1 MILHIDMDAFYA
13 SVEMRERPELA
24 NRPVIVGGTPEG
36 RGVVA
41 AANYQARA
49 FGVHSAMPAVVAKR
63 LCPQA
68 VVLRPRMELYAKV
81 AEQIREIFHR
91 YTPAVEPLSL
101 DEAFLDATGS
111 EALYGPTVKIGRLIK
126 QDIQDQLQ
134 LVASVGVAPN
144 KFLAKIASDLD
155 KPNGFVVVD
164 PDRVYE
170 FLDPLPIGRLWG
182 VGRVTEETLRQS
194 GIQTIGQVREMSEA
208 DLQAKIGQQG
218 QHLWQLSQGIDDR
231 PVVSERIAKSVSHE
245 TTFPVDIVDIEV
257 LRAWALDL
265 AEQVAW
271 RLRRHQLRGRT
282 VQLKVRFSD
291 FETITRAV
299 TLPTPTDVTQEI
311 WQAANDLFTHRLPAG
326 HRPVRLLGVG
336 VSGFDQGRAEQQQW
350 LFDQPD
356 RNAQSD
362 LDRTTDQIRAKFGS
376 TALGRAGRLLHAA
389 GEPNPPGA
397 SAHDDKVKDTDN
409 PNGPRSQ

>member
-1 MILHIDMDAFYA
+1 MILHIDMDAYYA

-49 FGVHSAMPAVVAKR
+49 CGVHSAMPAVRAKR

-68 VVLRPRMELYAKV
+68 VFLRPRMELYAQV
-81 AEQIREIFHR
+81 AEHIREIFHR
-91 YTPAVEPLSL
+91 YTPLVEPLSL
-101 DEAFLDATGS
+101 DEAFLDVTGS
-111 EALYGPTVKIGRLIK
+111 EALFGPTIEIGKLIK
-126 QDIQDQLQ
+126 RDIQDRLQ

-155 KPNGFVVVD
+155 KPDGFVVVD
-164 PDRVYE
+164 ANRVHE

-182 VGRVTEETLRQS
+182 VGRVTETTLRQS
-194 GIQTIGQVREMSEA
+194 GIHTIGQVRQMSA
-208 DLQAKIGQQG
+208 TALQANFGQQG
-218 QHLWQLSQGIDDR
+218 QRLWRLSQGIDDR
-231 PVVSERIAKSVSHE
+231 PVVPERIAKSVSHE
-245 TTFPVDIVDIEV
+245 TTFPVDIADKEV
-257 LRAWALDL
+257 LQAWTLDL

-291 FETITRAV
+291 FETITRAI
-299 TLPTPTDVTQEI
+299 TLPSPTDVTQEI
-311 WQAANDLFTHRLPAG
+311 WQAANELFTHRLPAH

-336 VSGFDQGRAEQQQW
+336 VSGFDPSHTGHQQM

-356 RNAQSD
+356 RNAQSEI
-362 LDRTTDQIRAKFGS
+362 DRATDQIREKFGS
-376 TALGRAGRLLHAA
+376 GALGRAGKLLHAT
-389 GEPNPPGA
+389 GEPNPLGG
-397 SAHDDKVKDTDN
+397 SMLDEESKETDDPD
-409 PNGPRSQ
+409 GPRSK